1 MFGKIK
7 ELNEKLNRA
16 LERIDDLEKYVKLL
30 EQQDSIRIVQ
40 ERINK
45 EFCEKL
51 GLTAVITPYQNIPN
65 CDRFVLTI
73 YDEDKIVYKKIGVFW
88 EIKDLYAADS
98 TGLSDLDRAINSYLW
113 LKRNTEEEKNNKTVI
128 GISLT

>member
-45 EFCEKL
+45 EFCEKF
-51 GLTAVITPYQNIPN
+51 GLTATITPYQNIPN

-88 EIKDLYAADS
+88 EIKDLYAVDS